1 MSYFLWIEDFD
12 GCEVKAT
19 ASDVLSEITPD
30 AVNCSDKEE
39 LKRYLKS
46 ENLFLELSLQ
56 DGLEFIKNRLEEID
70 YIILDINLVPY
81 LEDDPINSCLKSIL
95 SEFHNYS
102 AQENESLLKQR
113 ERIKALCS
121 DAQLKENGGYYLF
134 TQLIVEKGF
143 PKQHILFCSNHG
155 DTTTSIQDT
164 FKSAKIALPP
174 IYKKSD
180 KEVNEWVKSC
190 YENPYSR
197 LRRGIIEGCKY
208 LKDYLE
214 NLPEEKLNFNNF
226 IKNTEK
232 QVNLADMHDYLDVLE
247 NFLPLREPSDKAAL
261 YKLFIRTLAH
271 EWEAADFIKGEAW
284 IMKCTRNWITH
295 NSTLFNELDEKILA
309 YLFIINMRVMFSFDE
324 VAQPYEEILLDLF
337 KEDDLSVAIFKNQI
351 ADQLFPLSKAYLD
364 LKNLVLNERK
374 NKNNN
379 VHDGFYFNELAN
391 NLQQSNSSLKN
402 DKQLFSK
409 LLYQMFWLT
418 TSNPFISTGYKR
430 NLLEIK
436 FWDFNYAEKPYL
448 FELARHIYSRS
459 FS

>member
-1 MSYFLWIEDFD
+1 MSYFLWIEDFE

-81 LEDDPINSCLKSIL
+81 LEDDPINSSLKSIL

-102 AQENESLLKQR
+102 AQENESLLEQR

-197 LRRGIIEGCKY
+197 LRRGIIEGCRSIIKLIEDNNLTKDD
-208 LKDYLE
+208 LKFNDFINESEKKVSFEDMRDYV
-214 NLPEEKLNFNNF
+214 K
-226 IKNTEK
+226 
-232 QVNLADMHDYLDVLE
+232 VLE
-247 NFLPLREPSDKAAL
+247 KSLPLREPNDSDKAVF
-261 YKLFIRTLAH
+261 YKLFIRTLSH
-271 EWEAADFIKGEAW
+271 EWEAAEPKNIKGLAW
-284 IMKCTRNWITH
+284 IMKNTRNWIVH
-295 NSTLFNELDEKILA
+295 NSNLFNALDEQMLA
-309 YLFIINMRVMFSFDE
+309 YLFIVNMRVMFNFDE
-324 VAQPYEEILLDLF
+324 AVQPYEKILFNLF
-337 KEDDLSVAIFKNQI
+337 DDKLAREVFEAQNKNELI
-351 ADQLFPLSKAYLD
+351 RPPITKAYCD
-364 LKNLVLNERK
+364 IKNLALD
-374 NKNNN
+374 NN
-379 VHDGFYFNELAN
+379 VKDAFLFSTLAN
-391 NLQQSNSSLKN
+391 NIQESNSPVRN
-402 DKQLFSK
+402 DKQLFTK
-409 LLYQMFWLT
+409 LLYQMFWLINSYPRVDT
-418 TSNPFISTGYKR
+418 R
-430 NLLEIK
+430 NRKVLEIN
-436 FWDFNYAEKPYL
+436 FSDFKYPEKSYL
-448 FELARHIYSRS
+448 FELARHIYKRS